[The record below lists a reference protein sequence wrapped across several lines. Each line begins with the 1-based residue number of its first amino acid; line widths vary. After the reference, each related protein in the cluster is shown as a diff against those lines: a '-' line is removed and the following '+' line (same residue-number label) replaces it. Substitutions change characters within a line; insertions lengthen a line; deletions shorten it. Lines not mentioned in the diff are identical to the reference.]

1 MAARFFIRHE
11 DKAPRTISASGV
23 QSGPPGG
30 DNWQLISTLPA
41 GTLDASNHSYA
52 IWVTLRVSNVQ
63 TFGTLPTHSSG
74 VGTGETGYLQ
84 IVLGDDTGVRHP
96 VHVHHIPA
104 GYESTSEQGHLV
116 SFLVICSTAD
126 PDLVWGS
133 AFPGA
138 SNLQIYGRLYWFN
151 DSPTYGKNWEVSD
164 IEYVVADL
172 EAIPAAERKTDV
184 VDLSTLAGS
193 FGGLAGGG
201 STQSITKEVWHPT
214 TVGALDERWL
224 VFQSVYYQGEASSI
238 APGALGR
245 LHVPYFQLGYAS
257 DAAGTNRSFAVGNNA
272 AAGNG
277 FPWWS
282 MTAGGDNTR
291 RNMTHG
297 ALWWRTF
304 PGARHLGLNV
314 RNWTTE
320 PSPLPNEVP
329 TVRRSAFLAVRVDNL
344 PGLIAVSNTTSPPAT
359 AYDSTALTSS
369 EFLTIEVTPPAMSFE
384 PMVFASAIVADPLG
398 ANASSEYRAHISTFD
413 DLEVHAEASR
423 ALLSFNQQGAGG
435 LVNVQQITTSSTGI
449 GYGDPAFAYRFRW
462 NQPGSPPPGAVSRP
476 VSDVFMIA
484 FHPVKNPEG
493 GAPVIPDVG
502 DPVPLVPDAEGPPV
516 ASLPDLS
523 PQPDAAVG
531 ETFNTRTER
540 HRGATGYLRSWQV
553 WYTPR
558 RSFSLSW
565 GPLTATQRDAVLA
578 QITGGS
584 LFRVTLPRESVAIPA
599 VAVSPPQ
606 VDQASAQTWRVA
618 VECAEIIYTR

>member
-11 DKAPRTISASGV
+11 DKAPRTISASGL

-63 TFGTLPTHSSG
+63 TFGTLPTSG
-74 VGTGETGYLQ
+74 NIDGETGYLQ

-104 GYESTSEQGHLV
+104 GYGSTPEQGHQV
-116 SFLVICSTAD
+116 SFLVICSSAD
-126 PDLVWGS
+126 PDVVWGS

-151 DSPTYGKNWEVSD
+151 DSPTYGKNWDVSD
-164 IEYVVADL
+164 IEYVIADL
-172 EAIPAAERKTDV
+172 EAIPAAEQASDV
-184 VDLSTLAGS
+184 MTTFTGTSG
-193 FGGLAGGG
+193 FQNG
-201 STQSITKEVWHPT
+201 KEEWHPS
-214 TVGALDERWL
+214 TVGALDERWV
-224 VFQSVYYQGEASSI
+224 VFQSVYYQGEARDDTAS
-238 APGALGR
+238 PYPLR
-245 LHVPYFQLGYAS
+245 VPWFRFGHAS
-257 DAAGTNRSFAVGNNA
+257 NAAGDDETYQVGTNAY
-272 AAGNG
+272 GNG
-277 FPWWS
+277 WPWWS
-282 MTAGGDNTR
+282 ATAGLDNTR

-297 ALWWRTF
+297 AFWWSQLE
-304 PGARHLGLNV
+304 GARHVGFYA
-314 RNWTTE
+314 RMWTTSGVSNPSNE
-320 PSPLPNEVP
+320 PVFA
-329 TVRRSAFLAVRVDNL
+329 RAAFLAVRVDNL
-344 PGLIAVSNTTSPPAT
+344 PGLIASSVSSYPTATQSAPAT

-369 EFLTIEVTPPAMSFE
+369 EFLTLEVSPPAMSFE
-384 PMVFASAIVADPLG
+384 PMVFASAIVGDQLG
-398 ANASSEYRAHISTFD
+398 ANASSGYGAHISTFD

-423 ALLSFNQQGAGG
+423 VLLSFNQPSAGG
-435 LVNVQQITTSSTGI
+435 LVNVQQIVSSSTGI

-462 NQPGSPPPGAVSRP
+462 NQPGSPPPGAVSHP
-476 VSDVFMIA
+476 LTDVYLIA

-493 GAPVIPDVG
+493 GAPVIPSVG

-516 ASLPDLS
+516 SDLPDLS

-558 RSFSLSW
+558 RSFSLAW

-584 LFRVTLPRESVAIPA
+584 LFRITLPRESVAIPA